1 MSSPYTDA
9 APASLRA
16 ILGEHLAS
24 VLVVACALVVLG
36 VVVSGKG
43 DDRRLHTDSRI
54 ERYLSLDGVDWSMPL
69 HRELFRDS
77 YRAINADR
85 EQVVDSVMG
94 SIQDALQAEM
104 ADPARK
110 LGGEKKSL
118 SWKVLGELVPMYLG
132 FLVVFLVVLVLTYAA
147 ARAIAV
153 WKFIVW
159 KQGRASPFRQFLRGC
174 ETLGFV
180 RGMMRLDL
188 LGKALLHGVV
198 SFLLFSPAYVIAY
211 SLRTRLDTENVLFLV
226 LLAVVSNGVLVHY
239 AHRLFTLLVS
249 ESRKG
254 YVDSALVKGVRGEY
268 RWDVN
273 NGISPFVILRPLLR
287 SQGHVFR
294 EIYRNARLQFIPSTK
309 EHVTFI
315 VTGLVI
321 IEMALNI
328 KGHLCYALLQ
338 HILFKEFDIAIA
350 IVLLIF
356 IAVKLVEAGVDVWYY
371 REQRKYDN
379 AG

>member
-1 MSSPYTDA
+1 
-9 APASLRA
+9 LRA

-24 VLVVACALVVLG
+24 VLVVGCVLVCLG

-43 DDRRLHTDSRI
+43 DERGHHTDSRI
-54 ERYLSLDGVDWSMPL
+54 ERYLSLDGVDWSIPL

-77 YRAINADR
+77 YRAIHAAS
-85 EQVVDSVMG
+85 EQAVDSVVE
-94 SIQDALQAEM
+94 SIQETRQAEM

-110 LGGEKKSL
+110 LGGEKKTL
-118 SWKVLGELVPMYLG
+118 SWGVLGELVPMYLG
-132 FLVVFLVVLVLTYAA
+132 FLAVFVVVLVLTYAA

-159 KQGRASPFRQFLRGC
+159 KQGRASPLRQFLYGF
-174 ETLGFV
+174 ETGGLLH
-180 RGMMRLDL
+180 GMKRLDL
-188 LGKALLHGVV
+188 LVKALLHGVS

-239 AHRLFTLLVS
+239 AHRLYTLLVS

-254 YVDSALVKGVRGEY
+254 YVESALVKGVRGAY
-268 RWDVN
+268 AWNASD
-273 NGISPFVILRPLLR
+273 GISPLVIVRPILRAE
-287 SQGHVFR
+287 GHVFR

-356 IAVKLVEAGVDVWYY
+356 IAVKLVEAGVDVWQY
-371 REQRKYDN
+371 RELRKYDN